1 VLFVIFYRQHI
12 EQRTMKNLVAAAVNI
27 IIMCGVVSEKK
38 VRAALRGAHT
48 SHSHKI
54 VLSEENMFDSYDNN
68 HMNLHEC
75 SFFHLVSSGEAKNL
89 LWECCRPSHR
99 IRIAVKFHR
108 YILKRQ
114 RTDEDSHSLVV
125 PAASGGMLC
134 IN

>member
-1 VLFVIFYRQHI
+1 
-12 EQRTMKNLVAAAVNI
+12 
-27 IIMCGVVSEKK
+27 MCGVVSEKK

-75 SFFHLVSSGEAKNL
+75 SFFHLISSGEAKNL
-89 LWECCRPSHR
+89 LWECCDGDAYIIINAGRPSHR